1 MLFFTKN
8 TIAKTSLLG
17 CTLAALLSTA
27 GCDNTSTTAD
37 DATDMTEDTSDV
49 SVVDTSTDTK
59 KATPAAPAA
68 SQDDLVM
75 TTITLDTINSLLF
88 TPIINSGALSAEQV
102 SCLESRDKDLGKAEM
117 DAFYKSQFTNEELN
131 ELNEFYSSDVGK
143 KLIAFGNEQLRAMN
157 GEEIATPMAD
167 PTPAEMTKIQTFME
181 SPLGVKYMK
190 INNAEGEGSAMEVLN
205 VPINAEFERCNVD
218 LDASEPT

>member
-1 MLFFTKN
+1 MLFFKN
-8 TIAKTSLLG
+8 TIAKTSLLS
-17 CTLAALLSTA
+17 CTLAALLLTA
-27 GCDNTSTTAD
+27 GCDNTSKSAD
-37 DATDMTEDTSDV
+37 DATTDTSDV
-49 SVVDTSTDTK
+49 TATDT
-59 KATPAAPAA
+59 KATPAASAA

-75 TTITLDTINSLLF
+75 TTITLDTVNSLLF
-88 TPIINSGALSAEQV
+88 TPIISSGALNTEQV
-102 SCLESRDKDLGKAEM
+102 SCLEARDKDLGKAEM
-117 DAFYKSQFTNEELN
+117 DAFYKSQFTAAELN

-167 PTPAEMTKIQTFME
+167 PTPEEMTKIQTFME

-218 LDASEPT
+218 LDASEPM

>member
-8 TIAKTSLLG
+8 TVTKASLLS
-17 CTLAALLSTA
+17 CTLAALLLTT
-27 GCDNTSTTAD
+27 GCDKTPKTTD
-37 DATDMTEDTSDV
+37 DTANATATSDV
-49 SVVDTSTDTK
+49 AAVDTSTNP
-59 KATPAAPAA
+59 TPTSSAP

-88 TPIINSGALSAEQV
+88 APIINSDALSAEQV

-117 DAFYKSQFTNEELN
+117 DAFYKSQFTDAELDK
-131 ELNEFYSSDVGK
+131 LNEFYTSDVGK
-143 KLIAFGNEQLRAMN
+143 KLIDFGNEQLRAMN
-157 GEEIATPMAD
+157 GEEIATPMPD
-167 PTPAEMTKIQTFME
+167 PTPEEMAKIQTFME

-205 VPINAEFERCNVD
+205 VPIKTEFERCNVD
-218 LDASEPT
+218 LDASEPI